1 MIKFHIF
8 QPKNKYTKKK
18 KKLELDLKR
27 QPTKKINLRLN
38 LSKMDQRGPKL
49 IELTEEDQNCSN

>member
-38 LSKMDQRGPKL
+38 LSKMDQREPKL
-49 IELTEEDQNCSN
+49 IEWTEEDQNCSN